1 MPTQEQKITLD
12 QYQKQVVSSKA
23 KDVLVLAG
31 AGSGKTLTL
40 LTKIHNLVTY
50 QDVNPECVLVLTFTR
65 VASESMRDK
74 YLQMQ
79 DSKYDAVP
87 DFCTFH
93 AFCYQVMRKYPEVLH
108 KLGYETLPDVAD
120 DTDMAKY
127 VLRARDVS
135 ACKLT
140 NRQLE
145 HPEKLSGKQLRQYEN
160 YSVALK
166 RILKQA
172 NVIDYDS
179 LSEKVCNLFVERDD
193 SVLPVV
199 SQYKYVFVDEFQDT
213 DPWQY
218 LFVMSLDKTRR
229 VLCGDALQN
238 IYQFRGC
245 SNEPMKQLM
254 DDESWQK
261 YVLPVN
267 YRSSYQICD
276 YVNRLSSRFVSAKY
290 RVRLKSDVAGP
301 RVRAWN
307 ESLGSDKYGDVASY
321 VSWAKKQGT
330 VAVLCRTNAEVAE
343 CVEQLK
349 VRNVSCSRQLDK
361 EYSSNLLKCL
371 ADKEFL
377 FSWIVSN
384 LTDKEYERY
393 CRERTSGLSDSDVF
407 LSSRRTQY
415 PTCVTIVEDYLSVT
429 SVLESSLQEA
439 TFVLCHMLDV
449 DEPKSDVESVDELVA
464 YLTNRCKSKQMSHVY
479 VGTIHSV
486 KGLEFNSVAV
496 LGVNS
501 KAFRI
506 NNEERENLLYTACT
520 RAEKNLIVFEED

>member
-1 MPTQEQKITLD
+1 MGTQAHKITPD
-12 QYQKQVVSSKA
+12 KYQQQVISSNA

-50 QDVNPECVLVLTFTR
+50 QDVDPECVLVLTFTR

-108 KLGYETLPDVAD
+108 KLGYESLPDVAD

-145 HPEKLSGKQLRQYEN
+145 HPEKLSGKQFRQYEN

-213 DPWQY
+213 DP
-218 LFVMSLDKTRR
+218 
-229 VLCGDALQN
+229 
-238 IYQFRGC
+238 
-245 SNEPMKQLM
+245 
-254 DDESWQK
+254 
-261 YVLPVN
+261 
-267 YRSSYQICD
+267 
-276 YVNRLSSRFVSAKY
+276 
-290 RVRLKSDVAGP
+290 
-301 RVRAWN
+301 
-307 ESLGSDKYGDVASY
+307 
-321 VSWAKKQGT
+321 
-330 VAVLCRTNAEVAE
+330 
-343 CVEQLK
+343 
-349 VRNVSCSRQLDK
+349 
-361 EYSSNLLKCL
+361 
-371 ADKEFL
+371 
-377 FSWIVSN
+377 
-384 LTDKEYERY
+384 
-393 CRERTSGLSDSDVF
+393 
-407 LSSRRTQY
+407 
-415 PTCVTIVEDYLSVT
+415 
-429 SVLESSLQEA
+429 
-439 TFVLCHMLDV
+439 
-449 DEPKSDVESVDELVA
+449 
-464 YLTNRCKSKQMSHVY
+464 
-479 VGTIHSV
+479 
-486 KGLEFNSVAV
+486 
-496 LGVNS
+496 
-501 KAFRI
+501 
-506 NNEERENLLYTACT
+506 
-520 RAEKNLIVFEED
+520 